1 MERAWLRRTT
11 KSRCA
16 ISDAEATQPDS
27 DDPSTALGA
36 AARKARLR
44 YKPATLV
51 RYGSNAVYRLP
62 DQVIARVSRPGVAL
76 DGARMQVAVARWLE
90 EADYPAT
97 RVIDVE
103 QPIEADGRVVTFWR
117 SETDVEE
124 YAPLDEVGYLLHHL
138 HALESHPDVELPE
151 VRPFGEDWEP
161 LPDYPGLVPADEEF
175 LRDKYEWARLTFD
188 ALPYELEPGIIH
200 GDANV
205 GNVLLDREGKAI
217 LIDLDSMA
225 TGPRE
230 WDLIQTA
237 LFYDRL
243 GWHTAEEYA
252 AFVRAYGHDI
262 LGWHAYTDLADI
274 REIAMTSWLA
284 KQAAT
289 SPKSAAEAAKRI
301 EAIRTGA
308 SRRDWSAY

>member
-1 MERAWLRRTT
+1 MTT

-16 ISDAEATQPDS
+16 ISDAEATQPEF
-27 DDPSTALGA
+27 DDPSVALRA
-36 AARKARLR
+36 AAKAVHIP
-44 YKPATLV
+44 YEPSKLV

-62 DQVIARVSRPGVAL
+62 DEVIARVSRPGAPL
-76 DGARMQVAVARWLE
+76 DGARRQVAVARWL
-90 EADYPAT
+90 AAVDYPAT

-117 SETDVEE
+117 SATDAEE
-124 YAPLDEVGYLLHHL
+124 YAPLDEVGYILRDL

-151 VRPFGEDWEP
+151 VRPFGEDGEP
-161 LPDYPGLVPADEEF
+161 LPEYPGLAAADEEF
-175 LRDKYEWARLTFD
+175 LRDKYEWARLAFD

-205 GNVLLDREGKAI
+205 GNVLLDRDGEAV

-274 REIAMTSWLA
+274 REIAMTSWLS

-289 SPKSAAEAAKRI
+289 SAKSAKEAAKRI
-301 EAIRTGA
+301 DAIRTGG

>member
-1 MERAWLRRTT
+1 M
-11 KSRCA
+11 RCA
-16 ISDAEATQPDS
+16 ISDAEATQPES
-27 DDPSTALGA
+27 DDPSTALRA
-36 AARKARLR
+36 AAGEANLP
-44 YKPATLV
+44 YEPATLV

-62 DQVIARVSRPGVAL
+62 NKVIARVSRPGAAL
-76 DGARMQVAVARWLE
+76 DGARRQVAVSRWLE
-90 EADYPAT
+90 TVDYPAT
-97 RVIDVE
+97 RVLDVG
-103 QPIEADGRVVTFWR
+103 QPIEADGRVVTFWH
-117 SETDVEE
+117 SATDVEE
-124 YAPLDEVGYLLHHL
+124 YAPLDEVGYLLRDL

-161 LPDYPGLVPADEEF
+161 LPEYPGLAPADEEF
-175 LRDKYEWARLTFD
+175 LRDKYEWARLAFD

-205 GNVLLDREGKAI
+205 GNVLLDRTGQPV

-252 AFVRAYGHDI
+252 AFVGAYGHDI
-262 LGWHAYTDLADI
+262 LGWHAYTDLAEI
-274 REIAMTSWLA
+274 REIAMTSWLS

-289 SPKSAAEAAKRI
+289 SEKSAREAAKRI
-301 EAIRTGA
+301 EAIRTGG